1 MMLRRIA
8 VVVTLVAGSYAIAE
22 SQELATHYYAEKST
36 NSVGEPIFVSAELM
50 NISPQS
56 VRFNDGACS
65 QSFIPFFSPSPRKIT
80 KLYGCWGGGIGGD

>member
-36 NSVGEPIFVSAELM
+36 NSVGEPIFVSAEFM
-50 NISPQS
+50 NISSQS
-56 VRFNDGACS
+56 VRFNDGAC
-65 QSFIPFFSPSPRKIT
+65 
-80 KLYGCWGGGIGGD
+80 